1 MEHKSTQMHAIHH
14 LANKCESSDFGRV
27 AVLMGGRSGERAVS
41 LDSGNAVL
49 KALRHTGIDA
59 YPVDPLENFP
69 HNLIAG
75 KFDRVF
81 NTLHGTEGED
91 GVMQGMLEVL
101 KIPYTGSGVLASAL
115 AMDKQYSKLIWQTQ
129 HLSMPEG
136 FVAHSLNHALEEGKR
151 IGYPLVL
158 KPVAQGSSLGVH
170 IVHTPTELAEHY
182 SKTAA
187 YGAVLV
193 EQFIDGAEITVG
205 IIDNVVLP
213 TLCIKPETGFYDY
226 AAKYQLETTD
236 YRVLE
241 ETPEVLA
248 EISSLALKAY
258 QMLGCSGWGRVDLM
272 LDQQGKVYLLEVNT
286 SPGMTSHSLVPK
298 AALSAGIS
306 FETLVRAILATT
318 LVPHEALACTR

>member
-1 MEHKSTQMHAIHH
+1 MDNSKQMHAIHH

-59 YPVDPLENFP
+59 HPIDPLENFP
-69 HNLIAG
+69 QNLIAG

-81 NTLHGTEGED
+81 NILHGTEGED
-91 GVMQGMLEVL
+91 GVMQGVLEAL
-101 KIPYTGSGVLASAL
+101 KLPYTGSGVLASAL
-115 AMDKQYSKLIWQTQ
+115 AMNKLYTKRIWQTQ
-129 HLSMPEG
+129 NLSMPEF
-136 FVAHSLNHALEEGKR
+136 FVSDSLNHALER
-151 IGYPLVL
+151 ATHIGYPLVL
-158 KPVAQGSSLGVH
+158 KPISQGSSLGVH
-170 IVHTPTELAEHY
+170 IVHNATELAENY

-187 YGAVLV
+187 YGEVLV
-193 EQFIDGAEITVG
+193 ERFIDGAEITVG
-205 IIDNVVLP
+205 IIDNIVLP
-213 TLCIKPETGFYDY
+213 TLCIKPQEGFYDY

-241 ETPEVLA
+241 DTPEALA
-248 EISSLALKAY
+248 EISNLALKAY
-258 QMLGCSGWGRVDLM
+258 QLLGCSGWGRVDLM
-272 LDQQGKVYLLEVNT
+272 RDNQGKAYLLEVNT

-298 AALSAGIS
+298 AALSIGIS

-318 LVPHEALACTR
+318 MVSQEAYACTR